1 MGERE
6 VNLLQDKVII
16 ITGGASGMGR
26 AGARIF
32 AEEGARVIVADLN
45 EEQALETEREVM
57 AAGGICKAFRYDA
70 TSSADTERLVASTI
84 AEFGKLDVAW
94 ANAGL
99 PAPFATVEA
108 YDEDLFD
115 RLMAVNIKGP
125 WLLAKHAAPAL
136 KDSRGSLIITASLSG
151 LKGRANHSGYQAA
164 KGGTVMLTRSLAKE
178 FAPFGVR
185 VNSLCPVAADT
196 PMLPQFLDESG
207 GLMSRDELAAG
218 IPMGRLATAEDVARA
233 ALFFASDLSA
243 FVTGVNLPVDG
254 GTSA

>member
-1 MGERE
+1 M
-6 VNLLQDKVII
+6 NLLKDKVII

-26 AGARIF
+26 AGARLF
-32 AEEGARVIVADLN
+32 AEEGASVVVADLN
-45 EEQALETEREVM
+45 EALARETEQEIV
-57 AAGGICKAFRYDA
+57 AAGGVCKAIRYDA
-70 TSSADTERLVASTI
+70 TSSADTERLVSETI
-84 AEFGKLDVAW
+84 KAFGKLDVAW

-136 KDSRGSLIITASLSG
+136 KKARGSFIITASLSG

-164 KGGTVMLTRSLAKE
+164 KGGAVMLTRALAKE
-178 FAPFGVR
+178 FAPYGVR

-207 GLMSRDELAAG
+207 DLMSREELAAG
-218 IPMGRLATAEDVARA
+218 IPMGRLATAQDVAGA
-233 ALFFASDLSA
+233 ALFFASDHSE
-243 FVTGVNLPVDG
+243 FVTGVNMPVDG

>member
-1 MGERE
+1 MKLVE
-6 VNLLQDKVII
+6 DKVVI
-16 ITGGASGMGR
+16 ITGGASGLGR
-26 AGARIF
+26 AGARLF
-32 AEEGARVIVADLN
+32 AEEGARVVVADLDRN
-45 EEQALETEREVM
+45 RAKETEEEVR
-57 AAGGICKAFRYDA
+57 AAGGTCLGLRYDA
-70 TSSADTERLVASTI
+70 TSSADGRELVARTI
-84 AEFGKLDVAW
+84 EAFGRLDVAW

-108 YDEDLFD
+108 YDEDLMD
-115 RLMAVNIKGP
+115 RLLDVNIKGP

-136 KDSRGSLIITASLSG
+136 KASQGSFIITASLSG

-164 KGGTVMLTRSLAKE
+164 KGGAVMLTRALAKE
-178 FAPFGVR
+178 FAPFNVR

-207 GLMSRDELAAG
+207 GLMSVEELAAG

-243 FVTGVNLPVDG
+243 FVTGVTMAVDG